1 MAKMKLGPVR
11 NAKVKGRQG
20 IDVSDVAVVEIL
32 SGGAVSIKV
41 VRPDGRITPGT
52 DVVITLPDN
61 TELKGRLDQQG
72 ELKFPPG
79 TVTVE

>member
-1 MAKMKLGPVR
+1 MAKMKLGLVR

-32 SGGAVSIKV
+32 SGGAVSIKRV
-41 VRPDGRITPGT
+41 QPDGRITPGT

-61 TELKGRLDQQG
+61 TELKGKLDDRG
-72 ELKFPPG
+72 ELTFPPG
-79 TVTVE
+79 TVTVG

>member
-32 SGGAVSIKV
+32 SGG
-41 VRPDGRITPGT
+41 GRQHQGGAAGRAYHPGH
-52 DVVITLPDN
+52 
-61 TELKGRLDQQG
+61 GRSYH
-72 ELKFPPG
+72 PA
-79 TVTVE
+79 